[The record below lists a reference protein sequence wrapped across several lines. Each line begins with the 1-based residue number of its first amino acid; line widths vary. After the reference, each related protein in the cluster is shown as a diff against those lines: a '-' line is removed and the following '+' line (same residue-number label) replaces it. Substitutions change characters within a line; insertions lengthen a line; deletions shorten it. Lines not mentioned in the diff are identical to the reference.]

1 MKETILVLKDQ
12 SLLDHDNVN
21 EAADE
26 LLNVDL
32 VEKDKLDFKLQTLER
47 LKNVGQEHQM
57 EKFKESGD
65 RTLLAK
71 YDEKKT
77 DKVPF

>member
-32 VEKDKLDFKLQTLER
+32 VEKDKLDFKL
-47 LKNVGQEHQM
+47 
-57 EKFKESGD
+57 
-65 RTLLAK
+65 
-71 YDEKKT
+71 
-77 DKVPF
+77 